1 VWLQDLPPR
10 AAPIPHDPKVVDDF
24 PSIMQTV
31 LRAVNVRPA
40 LANMLANDVS
50 HIKKHCFRITDH
62 VP

>member
-1 VWLQDLPPR
+1 
-10 AAPIPHDPKVVDDF
+10 
-24 PSIMQTV
+24 MQTV

-50 HIKKHCFRITDH
+50 HVKKHCFRITDH